1 MSAAPFK
8 FLSDEDFLR
17 LEPAERL
24 SYIDRAQ
31 KELAARQ
38 RVLRE
43 QIRMTIATDT
53 DSTVPV
59 PSDKPSGTK
68 PARRKYPGFNS
79 R

>member
-1 MSAAPFK
+1 MGTAPFK

-17 LEPAERL
+17 LDPAERVA
-24 SYIDRAQ
+24 YIDRAQ
-31 KELAARQ
+31 KELRERQ

-59 PSDKPSGTK
+59 DKPSGG
-68 PARRKYPGFNS
+68 RREPRK
-79 R
+79 